1 MHTYIYARSWNGDSG
16 DADIYIAADQ
26 ELLSGEEK
34 DFSDVCNSDC
44 YIDELERAILKTSK
58 SALIVP

>member
-1 MHTYIYARSWNGDSG
+1 MHAYIYTRSWNGDSG
-16 DADIYIAADQ
+16 GADIYIAADK

-34 DFSDVCNSDC
+34 GFSDVCNSDC
-44 YIDELERAILKTSK
+44 KIDELERAILETPK